1 MFLEKE
7 DNLQQEDENYSFKT
21 LGGNSQTFYLTLD
34 EKGQPIKLGDGT
46 FGIVFAVHNSNI
58 EDKFAVKLL
67 YDHKIDQSRFD
78 NEIKSTQEITRAK
91 GERKIFGVIRT
102 VGWTDLFQQSNVYNT
117 LKVFFE
123 KSRISNY
130 ALVTER
136 YDATLKDILE
146 RDGTQN
152 TEEEKSEYTTAGN
165 LTGYDI
171 LRQMSFEDRIANILP
186 YLKDIAQ
193 GLVTLHKANLL
204 HLDMKP
210 ANIFVNEEGSEV
222 KAVIGDLGFLLPK
235 RDPITSSLPIANA
248 DLPLGTRHY
257 RSPEQ
262 KDYFDI
268 CDADIQVDS
277 ENQKVELIS
286 TDPKLRDSIIGDKD
300 FVVFSKNQEEYEI
313 DSIYIDKNLP
323 IRIVLHVNDEAI
335 KNINNDHKT
344 QILLYKR
351 QGIQTDLFG
360 LGAILF
366 DLLTC
371 GESPERFYDNIRVI
385 YDKKEKKVD
394 EIMEDYEKVFSLQSS
409 EPSLVQVFEP
419 FKLHKDST
427 TYAPREIVEIILKCI
442 LYKAGNTFYT
452 LSNDSSDLIAVQLVL
467 DKILE
472 LEVSR
477 RFDFRRTNNS
487 LYRRNWEKENNS
499 STTSFLEALKEL
511 QNLDKD
517 KLPARLVRGFW
528 YLDKICE
535 LVNRS
540 LQSLSSQ
547 NSFSFS
553 ELHPSNLI
561 IRETNREPENLNIR
575 FQAYK
580 TEESYHKDLR
590 GDSVYTKITRDL
602 GNPFVPN
609 YLAFLRRKIKIKEL
623 ENKEY
628 EYEFLDSSYYRNNI
642 EKGDWVILKPQ
653 NNTTNIL
660 LQVESSQGFNLTFKP
675 ISFKEDN
682 KDEDEVLRMINN
694 ITNSEI
700 VREIVYYQNIDPCV
714 YYLNMIAI
722 YIYNIFFVGIKNNT
736 SNKPGI
742 NDIVNSLLTMNNSL
756 NNKKIKIRE
765 AYSEQR
771 TNEQKKSFFTKIDWS
786 KQPKNVKT
794 SKIQEILDRIASI
807 YLKLTVKE
815 SDNSYYNRKGNK
827 QRINLLLEDI
837 EKLKHNITDFLNSH
851 DGEIV
856 LLRSYP
862 SDEVLEEIPTLSKLI
877 NNSQIGVSLEFD
889 KLTSS
894 LVEVQSGNS
903 TKRLDEM
910 LTIM

>member
-1 MFLEKE
+1 MSLEKE
-7 DNLQQEDENYSFKT
+7 DNLKKENDKYSFKT
-21 LGGNSQTFYLTLD
+21 LGGNSQNFYLTLD
-34 EKGQPIKLGDGT
+34 KKGQPIKLGDGT
-46 FGIVFAVHNSNI
+46 FGIVFAVHDSNQ
-58 EDKFAVKLL
+58 EDRFAVKLL
-67 YDHKIDQSRFD
+67 YAHKIDQSRFD
-78 NEIKSTQEITRAK
+78 NEIKSTQEITRAR

-102 VGWTDLFQQSNVYNT
+102 VGWTDSFQESNVYKT
-117 LKVFFE
+117 LKTFFE
-123 KSRISNY
+123 PLRISNY
-130 ALVTER
+130 ALVTEK
-136 YDATLKDILE
+136 YDVTLKDILE
-146 RDGTQN
+146 RDGEQN
-152 TEEEKSEYTTAGN
+152 TEEEKSQHPTGGK
-165 LTGYDI
+165 LTGYEI
-171 LRQMSFEDRIANILP
+171 LRQMTFEDRIANILP

-193 GLVTLHKANLL
+193 GLVTLHKAGLL

-235 RDPITSSLPIANA
+235 RDPINTSLPIASA
-248 DLPLGTRHY
+248 ELPLGTRHY

-286 TDPKLRDSIIGDKD
+286 TDPKLRDSIIGNND
-300 FVVFSKNQEEYEI
+300 FVVFSKNKEQYEI
-313 DSIYIDKNLP
+313 ESISIDENSS
-323 IRIVLHVNDEAI
+323 IRIFLNVNNEII

-360 LGAILF
+360 LGAIFF

-419 FKLHKDST
+419 FKLHKNST

-452 LSNDSSDLIAVQLVL
+452 LSDDSSDKIAVQLVL

-472 LEVSR
+472 LEQSKN
-477 RFDFRRTNNS
+477 FEFRRTNNS

-499 STTSFLEALKEL
+499 PTPSFLETLKEL

-517 KLPARLVRGFW
+517 QLPARFVRGFW
-528 YLDKICE
+528 YLDKISE

-540 LQSLSSQ
+540 VQSSSSQ

-553 ELHPSNLI
+553 ELHPTNLV
-561 IRETNREPENLNIR
+561 IRETNSEPENLTIR

-580 TEESYHKDLR
+580 TEEYYKKDLR
-590 GDSVYTKITRDL
+590 SDSVYTKITRDM

-623 ENKEY
+623 ENKQY
-628 EYEFLDSSYYRNNI
+628 EYQFLDSSSYRNNI
-642 EKGDWVILKPQ
+642 EKGDWIILKPQ

-660 LQVESSQGFNLTFKP
+660 LQVESSEGSNLTYKHV
-675 ISFKEDN
+675 SFKEDN
-682 KDEDEVLRMINN
+682 KDEVSTIINN
-694 ITNSEI
+694 ITNGEI
-700 VREIVYYQNIDPCV
+700 VREVVYYQNIEPCV
-714 YYLNMIAI
+714 YYLNMIGI
-722 YIYNIFFVGIKNNT
+722 YIYNIFFVGIENNT
-736 SNKPGI
+736 YSKPGI
-742 NDIVNSLLTMNNSL
+742 NDIINSLLTMNNSL
-756 NNKKIKIRE
+756 KNKKINTRE
-765 AYSEQR
+765 PYND
-771 TNEQKKSFFTKIDWS
+771 NEQKKNFFDNLAFS
-786 KQPKNVKT
+786 KQPKNVKM
-794 SKIQEILDRIASI
+794 SKIKEILERVAYM
-807 YLKLTVKE
+807 YLKLTIKE
-815 SDNSYYNRKGNK
+815 SENSYYKSGTEDK
-827 QRINLLLEDI
+827 LRITSLLKDI
-837 EKLKHNITDFLNSH
+837 EKLKQNITDFINTN
-851 DGEIV
+851 DIQPV
-856 LLRSYP
+856 LLRSYV
-862 SDEVLEEIPTLSKLI
+862 SDESLEEIPTLSKLI

-894 LVEVQSGNS
+894 LVEVQSGNM
-903 TKRLDEM
+903 TMRLDDM
-910 LTIM
+910 LTL